1 MKKEY
6 VCAGIMTGNSLDAV
20 DVVLT
25 RFDGSSIK
33 DVCGHSKA
41 IPAEI
46 ADGFR
51 RLKAFLAENGGDV
64 ESFYAENRQEFESL
78 HRAYIRLTAETVKEM
93 LIRNNVS
100 PRQVDAVGFHG
111 QTCYH
116 LPPSVAAAGQEPNTL
131 QVGSGQMLSD
141 LLQIPVVYDFR
152 SDDVMNGGEGAP
164 LAPVHNRHLAEDLR
178 EKGIFPAVFCNG
190 GNTGNV
196 AVVFDDKVTGWDCGP
211 FNHFADMLTRTEKNE
226 ACDYDGKYGRSGK
239 TDYKLLEELFNK
251 SVQTGDGENFILKNP
266 PKSSDP
272 VWYKMTSGLADKR
285 LPFEDRLRTAEFFSA
300 YIMVYSLV
308 FLPIKTPD
316 YFLIFGGGWN
326 NPLIRSDFEDLLHG
340 KAEVLPQ
347 HKEIFAAVA
356 NGKAV
361 VDWSDKFGYN
371 GKYMEARIFADMA
384 KCRLT
389 GEPFSLPLT
398 TGCKSPTVGGIIAV
412 PNGRD
417 GRLWSRAAKG
427 WSKNVR

>member
-1 MKKEY
+1 MKREY

-25 RFDGSSIK
+25 RFDGSVIT
-33 DVCGHSKA
+33 DICGHSKV
-41 IPAEI
+41 IPDI
-46 ADGFR
+46 VADGFR
-51 RLKAFLAENGGDV
+51 RLKALLAENGGDI
-64 ESFYAENRQEFESL
+64 ESFYAGNRQEFENL
-78 HRAYIRLTAETVKEM
+78 HRAYINLTAETVKEM
-93 LIRNNVS
+93 LIRNNIS

-116 LPPSVAAAGQEPNTL
+116 LPPSVASAGQEPNTL

-178 EKGIFPAVFCNG
+178 GKGVFPAVFCNG
-190 GNTGNV
+190 GNTGNM
-196 AVVFDDKVTGWDCGP
+196 AVVFDDKVMGWDCGP
-211 FNHFADMLTRTEKNE
+211 FNHFADMLTRTEKGE
-226 ACDYDGKYGRSGK
+226 SCDYDGKYGRNGK
-239 TDYKLLEELFNK
+239 TDHRLLEELFNQ
-251 SVQTGDGENFILKNP
+251 SVQTGGGENFILKNP

-272 VWYKMTSGLADKR
+272 AWYKMTPGLTDEKQ
-285 LPFEDRLRTAEFFSA
+285 PFEDRLRTAEFFSA

-326 NPLIRSDFEDLLHG
+326 NPLIRNDFENLLHG

-347 HKEIFAAVA
+347 HKEIFAAAA

-361 VDWSDKFGYN
+361 VDWSNKFGYN

-389 GEPFSLPLT
+389 GEPFSIPLT

-412 PNGRD
+412 PD
-417 GRLWSRAAKG
+417 GGDNRLWSRAAKG
-427 WSKNVR
+427 WSRR

>member
-64 ESFYAENRQEFESL
+64 ESFYAENRREFESL

-93 LIRNNVS
+93 LIRNNIS

-116 LPPSVAAAGQEPNTL
+116 LPPSVASAGQEPNTL

-226 ACDYDGKYGRSGK
+226 ACDYDGKYGRCGK
-239 TDYKLLEELFNK
+239 TDYKLLEELFNQ
-251 SVQTGDGENFILKNP
+251 SVQTGGGENFILKNP

-340 KAEVLPQ
+340 KAKVLPQ
-347 HKEIFAAVA
+347 HKEIFAAAA

-389 GEPFSLPLT
+389 GEPFSVPLT

-427 WSKNVR
+427 WGKNVR

>member
-1 MKKEY
+1 MKREY

-25 RFDGSSIK
+25 RFEDSALK

-51 RLKAFLAENGGDV
+51 RLKAFLAENGGDI

-78 HRAYIRLTAETVKEM
+78 HRAYIELTAETVKGM

-116 LPPSVAAAGQEPNTL
+116 LPPSVASAGREPNTL

-164 LAPVHNRHLAEDLR
+164 LAPVHNRHLADDLR
-178 EKGIFPAVFCNG
+178 GKGVFPAVFCNG

-196 AVVFDDKVTGWDCGP
+196 AVVFDDKVMGWDCGP

-226 ACDYDGKYGRSGK
+226 ACDYDGKYGRNGR
-239 TDYKLLEELFNK
+239 TDHKLLEELFNQ
-251 SVQTGDGENFILKNP
+251 SVQTGGGENFILKNP

-272 VWYKMTSGLADKR
+272 AWYKMTPGLTDKR

-308 FLPIKTPD
+308 FLPVKTPD
-316 YFLIFGGGWN
+316 YFLVFGGGWN
-326 NPLIRSDFEDLLHG
+326 NPLIRNDFENLLHG

-347 HKEIFAAVA
+347 HKEIFAAAA

-361 VDWSDKFGYN
+361 VDWSDRFGYN

-389 GEPFSLPLT
+389 GEPFSMPLT

-412 PNGRD
+412 PNGGD
-417 GRLWSRAAKG
+417 SRLWSRAAKG
-427 WSKNVR
+427 WSRR

>member
-64 ESFYAENRQEFESL
+64 ESFYAENRREFESL

-340 KAEVLPQ
+340 KAGVLPQ
-347 HKEIFAAVA
+347 HKEIFAAAA

-389 GEPFSLPLT
+389 GEPFSVPLT

-427 WSKNVR
+427 WGKNVR

>member
-131 QVGSGQMLSD
+131 QIGSGQMLSD

-239 TDYKLLEELFNK
+239 TDYKLLEELFNQ

-340 KAEVLPQ
+340 KAGVLPQ